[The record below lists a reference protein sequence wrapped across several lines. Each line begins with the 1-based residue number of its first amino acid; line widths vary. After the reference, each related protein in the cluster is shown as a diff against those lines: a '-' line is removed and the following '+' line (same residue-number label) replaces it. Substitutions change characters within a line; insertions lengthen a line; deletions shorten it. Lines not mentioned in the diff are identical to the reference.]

1 MFPGI
6 FFIWNHEITNKKLQI
21 NNFGPLWKQNASE
34 QNGGKGVT
42 LNLNIIFSIPEG
54 LGLENKNSD

>member
-1 MFPGI
+1 MKAKR
-6 FFIWNHEITNKKLQI
+6 T
-21 NNFGPLWKQNASE
+21 SE

-54 LGLENKNSD
+54 PGLENKNSD